1 MYQTFALLLVPAFLG
16 ACQTSHSNNDGGAS
30 VTADDVQVMHWGGMR
45 EVLRNGKT
53 QGRVGLSE
61 VVGPT
66 SFAVGALEGL
76 AAEITVIA
84 GEIHLAEVRQV
95 DGQDVYN
102 VRTAN
107 AGEQAT
113 LLVIADVP
121 TWTEYEMPPAA
132 DLASFEASVKSIA
145 AANGQDVTQ
154 PFPFR
159 VEGTASAV
167 DLHVLNHSCPIAK
180 PDGPAPWR
188 HTSQNQPATLIGF
201 YAQDAAGQLTHHG
214 QSSHI
219 HAILPTKGISGHLDG
234 IAFTQT
240 TRLFLPAQ

>member
-1 MYQTFALLLVPAFLG
+1 MYRFFVLLLVPTFLG
-16 ACQTSHSNNDGGAS
+16 ACQTSQSEIDGGAR
-30 VTADDVQVMHWGGMR
+30 AIEDEVQVKHWGGMR

-53 QGRVGLSE
+53 QGRVELSE
-61 VVGPT
+61 VVGST

-113 LLVIADVP
+113 LFVIADVQ
-121 TWTEYEMPPAA
+121 TWTEHEMPPVA
-132 DLASFEASVKSIA
+132 DIASLEASVKSIA

-159 VEGTASAV
+159 VEGTAADV
-167 DLHVLNHSCPIAK
+167 DLHVLNHSCPIAN

-188 HTSQNQPATLIGF
+188 HTSKNQRATLIGF
-201 YAQDAAGQLTHHG
+201 YAQDAAGLLTHHG

-219 HAILPTKGISGHLDG
+219 HAILPTKGISGHLDA
-234 IAFTQT
+234 ISFIQI